1 MLAKGFR
8 VYQSRRI
15 EPGFL
20 GLGATDSRSKPRCW
34 ILSQII
40 NIYHIYH
47 TYLLFYLF
55 IYLFVYL
62 LILISSDVAGAGAFG
77 SGNFTILKAS
87 YCFN

>member
-1 MLAKGFR
+1 MLAKDFR

-20 GLGATDSRSKPRCW
+20 GLGATDSRSKPRYW

-47 TYLLFYLF
+47 IYHIYLFITLF
-55 IYLFVYL
+55 IYLF
-62 LILISSDVAGAGAFG
+62 ICSF
-77 SGNFTILKAS
+77 
-87 YCFN
+87 